1 MGTKTKAMEFENNEN
16 RGFTYIPNWMCELG
30 LRSSE
35 LITYAVI
42 YGYTMRCGS
51 YTGSLAF
58 LAKRACLTKQG
69 VIKVLSR
76 LTELGH
82 ITRRQI
88 GIQKRY
94 GTAQYAYF
102 ALVNGELP
110 KIRQDANEGDRER
123 CSQDRSTESNAS
135 VNRVYPINKE
145 INIKQNKVLPSP
157 SNDGTAKS
165 KAKRV
170 TLAGDGESTEG
181 GKDHSSSKEDSSK
194 GRDEGEQAKLEAE
207 FEELWKLYPR
217 KQGRSEA
224 RRAYIFARR
233 HGETMQRV
241 KEGLEAY
248 LRRIEREGTLPR
260 FVKQGGNWFVYHRW
274 ADGDTPVSER
284 RQTGGEKPVN
294 RALNYSQ
301 RHYTKEYLKSCG
313 ISFEIDDDDDE

>member
-1 MGTKTKAMEFENNEN
+1 METENNEN
-16 RGFTYIPNWMCELG
+16 RGFTYIPYWMCELG

-69 VIKVLSR
+69 VIKVLGR
-76 LTELGH
+76 LTDLGH

-88 GIQKRY
+88 GFHKRY
-94 GTAQYAYF
+94 GTALFAYF
-102 ALVNGELP
+102 ALVNGQLP
-110 KIRQDANEGDRER
+110 KLQGGESENDRER
-123 CSQDRSTESNAS
+123 SLTDRSTGSTAP

-145 INIKQNKVLPSP
+145 TNKDQNKVLPSP
-157 SNDGTAKS
+157 LKD
-165 KAKRV
+165 V
-170 TLAGDGESTEG
+170 THAGDGESTEG
-181 GKDHSSSKEDSSK
+181 GKDLSSK
-194 GRDEGEQAKLEAE
+194 GVPSKGACGCEQAELEAE

-233 HGETMQRV
+233 HGETAQRV
-241 KEGLEAY
+241 REGLEAY

-274 ADGDTPVSER
+274 ADGDTPAAER
-284 RQTGGEKPVN
+284 RQASGGEKPVN

-313 ISFEIDDDDDE
+313 ISFDIDDDDDEDDGD